1 MARPSKKT
9 PEQLVAEL
17 ETRLANARLRTA
29 KAVAVGNPQVAKV
42 QSVLDSVNKEIADY
56 SRKLVGPNSFENR
69 IKGIALRSA
78 WIEAE
83 RNEIVA
89 SDTLARS
96 VKDYLQHSMA
106 GLAVR
111 VSNGETIADTD
122 ITEILNNVPT
132 DPSLPALMQATS
144 DAHTAWK
151 GFTESNKVKLEIVPT
166 ETPAT
171 EGV

>member
-1 MARPSKKT
+1 MARPTQKT
-9 PEQLVAEL
+9 PEQLIAEL

-89 SDTLARS
+89 SDTLARN

-106 GLAVR
+106 SLAVR
-111 VSNGETIADTD
+111 VSEGQAITD
-122 ITEILNNVPT
+122 GDVQSILDNVPT
-132 DPSLPALMQATS
+132 DPNLPALMQATS

-151 GFTESNKVKLEIVPT
+151 GFTESNKVKLAVVPT
-166 ETPAT
+166 ENT
-171 EGV
+171 EGA

>member
-89 SDTLARS
+89 SDALSRS

-106 GLAVR
+106 GLAIR
-111 VSNGETIADTD
+111 VSNGEAIADTD

-132 DPSLPALMQATS
+132 DPNLPALMQATS

-151 GFTESNKVKLEIVPT
+151 GFTESNKAKLEIVPT